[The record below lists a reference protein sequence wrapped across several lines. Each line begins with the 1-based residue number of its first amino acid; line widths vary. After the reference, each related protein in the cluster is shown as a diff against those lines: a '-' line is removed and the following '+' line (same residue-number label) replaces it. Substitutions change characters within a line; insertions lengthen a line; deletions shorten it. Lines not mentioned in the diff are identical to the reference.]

1 MTSDMP
7 EVIWAKLD
15 EDLKGT
21 KFGPWSDPVDG
32 YYGIDSGTRYR
43 RGDIVDD
50 LTKQLAD
57 ANKLID
63 AKIVEPKCIHC
74 GQLERNRSALCP
86 SRAGFGGDWHEW
98 AALPPQPDRQEKSD
112 G

>member
-50 LTKQLAD
+50 LTKQLAECEAELVQ
-57 ANKLID
+57 ANALLRRFVVKDELHDSQTQWEID
-63 AKIVEPKCIHC
+63 VMHYVRD
-74 GQLERNRSALCP
+74 L
-86 SRAGFGGDWHEW
+86 GDP
-98 AALPPQPDRQEKSD
+98 A
-112 G
+112 